1 MNGGT
6 QERDWA
12 DDGSGAAVHAL
23 GDPVRRELYDY
34 VSRRDEPVC
43 RDEAAAAVGIGRP
56 LAAYHLDK
64 LCDLGLLTAAYRRPA
79 GRGGPGAGRP
89 AKVYARSPREFAV
102 TVPARQYELAG
113 LLLAEAVDAD
123 PSGQAGAALRHAARG
138 AGASLGLAAKARWRS
153 AQARGQGA
161 PVREP
166 SAQARGATCAG
177 LPARAAPR
185 LAVMSTL
192 VEHGF
197 EPYDDGRNAIR
208 LRNCPFH
215 RLAGRYPEVVCGM
228 SLALLE
234 GLVDG
239 LGVTGMRPV
248 LDPRQGHCCVAI
260 ETREGQDSQVRHDA
274 TTGC

>member
-1 MNGGT
+1 VSDGA
-6 QERDWA
+6 QERDWV

-43 RDEAAAAVGIGRP
+43 REEAAVAVGIGRP

-64 LCDLGLLTAAYRRPA
+64 LCDLGLLTATYRRPA

-102 TVPARQYELAG
+102 TVPSRQYELAG
-113 LLLAEAVDAD
+113 LLLAEAVDGD
-123 PSGQAGAALRHAARG
+123 RSGQAATALLRAARG
-138 AGASLGLAAKARWRS
+138 AGASLGLAAKTRWRS
-153 AQARGQGA
+153 AQARGQ
-161 PVREP
+161 
-166 SAQARGATCAG
+166 
-177 LPARAAPR
+177 AAP
-185 LAVMSTL
+185 AVVSTL
-192 VEHGF
+192 AEHGF
-197 EPYDDGRNAIR
+197 EPYDDGPNAIR

-215 RLAGRYPEVVCGM
+215 RLAARYPEVVCGM

-260 ETREGQDSQVRHDA
+260 ETREEQDSRERHDA